1 MELGLVKRHRAS
13 RPPASAILPSF
24 SAAAAGKSSAI
35 ACQNAWIRHWR
46 WPHYI
51 RPLRTESLRLAAFT
65 TRTADANTQSET
77 YRLALAA
84 AGLRGSMSN
93 PYHNAQV
100 ESFMKTLKVED
111 IYPAEY
117 ETFADVAERLTRFI
131 EEVYNAKRLHAALGY
146 RSPDELET

>member
-1 MELGLVKRHRAS
+1 
-13 RPPASAILPSF
+13 
-24 SAAAAGKSSAI
+24 
-35 ACQNAWIRHWR
+35 
-46 WPHYI
+46 
-51 RPLRTESLRLAAFT
+51 LRTESLRLAAFT